1 VIKNGTADA
10 LQFTIMPVIIRF
22 RTLWQE
28 KESLMFKLAT
38 LIGSL
43 AFFFSSWFA
52 GFTLPRFTQ
61 GPGDYILM
69 PLIGYIMIIVAAQ
82 VAAKIIPQKQQ

>member
-1 VIKNGTADA
+1 MIKNGTTDA
-10 LQFTIMPVIIRF
+10 LEFTIMPDIIRS

-28 KESLMFKLAT
+28 KESLMFKLAA
-38 LIGSL
+38 LIGTL
-43 AFFFSSWFA
+43 AFFFSSWFS

-82 VAAKIIPQKQQ
+82 VAAKVLPQKQ

>member
-1 VIKNGTADA
+1 MQCQDIT
-10 LQFTIMPVIIRF
+10 MPGIIRSRSF
-22 RTLWQE
+22 WQE
-28 KESLMFKLAT
+28 KESLMFKLAS
-38 LIGSL
+38 LIGTL
-43 AFFFSSWFA
+43 AFFFSSWLS

-69 PLIGYIMIIVAAQ
+69 PLIGYIMIIVSAQ

>member
-1 VIKNGTADA
+1 
-10 LQFTIMPVIIRF
+10 
-22 RTLWQE
+22 
-28 KESLMFKLAT
+28 MFKLAS
-38 LIGSL
+38 LIGTL
-43 AFFFSSWFA
+43 AFFISSWFS

-82 VAAKIIPQKQQ
+82 VAAKVIPQKQQ